1 VLHFVG
7 LSETTH
13 SFGFDR
19 DGLDGVR
26 NHSLHFHGG
35 TYSKIRY
42 CVRQYTDS
50 DTTPTSTLE
59 VALTRHSVRR
69 GLRRRDTRVHMSSG
83 VLLVSAA
90 AECQH
95 RLICTR
101 MTRGKVQKN
110 DRDRR
115 LLASPKPRSVYNG
128 VGVGMVR
135 VRDGEMLIIFVIP
148 KQSHPSP
155 SRCRYM
161 PLLVCAL
168 TRRTVDFVSEEVKL
182 IGCRAG

>member
-1 VLHFVG
+1 M
-7 LSETTH
+7 
-13 SFGFDR
+13 
-19 DGLDGVR
+19 
-26 NHSLHFHGG
+26 
-35 TYSKIRY
+35 
-42 CVRQYTDS
+42 
-50 DTTPTSTLE
+50 TPESML
-59 VALTRHSVRR
+59 
-69 GLRRRDTRVHMSSG
+69 GG

-90 AECQH
+90 AGCQH

-135 VRDGEMLIIFVIP
+135 VRDREMLVIFVIP

-155 SRCRYM
+155 SRCQHT
-161 PLLVCAL
+161 PLLVLL

-182 IGCRAG
+182 IGCRTG